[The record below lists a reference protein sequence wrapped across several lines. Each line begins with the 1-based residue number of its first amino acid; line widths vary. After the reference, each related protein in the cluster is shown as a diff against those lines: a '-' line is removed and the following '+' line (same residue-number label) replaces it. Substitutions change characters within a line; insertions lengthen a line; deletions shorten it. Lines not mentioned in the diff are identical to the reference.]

1 MSTVVPLIEVKPV
14 RRADAWEDL
23 GSIPAD
29 AVLLS
34 VHRLG
39 LGTRARFHQRR
50 RRVVVGIQRG
60 RSEVLVGQTG
70 QGSIGWLNC
79 YVGVFQLPV

>member
-1 MSTVVPLIEVKPV
+1 MSIAIYLIKVKPV

-34 VHRLG
+34 VHG

-60 RSEVLVGQTG
+60 SSEVLVGQTG
-70 QGSIGWLNC
+70 QGSIRRLNC

>member
-1 MSTVVPLIEVKPV
+1 MSTAVLLIKVTPV
-14 RRADAWEDL
+14 GRAYAWEDL

-34 VHRLG
+34 VHRV
-39 LGTRARFHQRR
+39 GTRARFHQRR

-60 RSEVLVGQTG
+60 SSEVLVGQTG
-70 QGSIGWLNC
+70 QGSIRWLNC

>member
-1 MSTVVPLIEVKPV
+1 MSIAIYLIKVKPV

-29 AVLLS
+29 AVPLS
-34 VHRLG
+34 VHR

-70 QGSIGWLNC
+70 QGTIGRLNC
-79 YVGVFQLPV
+79 